1 MGKHIIKDIEFVEC
15 PYCEKGKDNQ
25 FQMIHWT
32 HLKKIH
38 GKKIDDVLIEFP
50 GIPTMTKKE
59 SDRRRI
65 AAKKGT
71 KESSKTHSKLKTIK
85 CIHCKN
91 EIQVKNNTSNTQA
104 CKECLEKGLENPDG
118 KTKQVANIN
127 RQKTLRKK
135 YGVNNAANIPGVTE
149 KKIETCENKYGGV
162 GFASDQLKEKTI
174 NTIKEKYGVDNIMKS
189 NPGKKGY
196 IKTCNKKYNVDNTV
210 HLPEIAEKISKTK
223 KEYFKTHDH
232 HHKGKTYEEIM
243 GQPRAAERIEELR
256 VSGAIGQSLTPFI
269 SAPQLKLFELV
280 KQIYPEAIMEYPID
294 IFCIDIAIED
304 LRIAIEYDGSY
315 WHDKE
320 RDDYR
325 DYVLKEKGWSTI
337 RFEDYVPSKEELI
350 LEINKNIL

>member
-85 CIHCKN
+85 CIHCEN

-104 CKECLEKGLENPDG
+104 CKECLKKGLENPDG
-118 KTKQVANIN
+118 KTKQAANIN

-135 YGVNNAANIPGVTE
+135 YGVNNAAHVPGVVDKRT
-149 KKIETCENKYGGV
+149 KTCEEKYGGV
-162 GFASDQLKEKTI
+162 GFASKELKEKSD
-174 NTIKEKYGVDNIMKS
+174 NTIKNKFNSTNIMKTKI
-189 NPGKKGY
+189 GKQTL
-196 IKTCNKKYNVDNTV
+196 IKTCNKKYNVDNV
-210 HLPEIAEKISKTK
+210 VQIPEIAEKISKTK
-223 KEYFKTHDH
+223 KEFYKTHDH
-232 HHKGKTYEEIM
+232 HTKGKTYEEIM
-243 GQPRAAERIEELR
+243 GQPRASERIEELR
-256 VSGAIGQSLTPFI
+256 TSGAIGQSLTPFI
-269 SAPQLKLFELV
+269 SAPQKELFELV
-280 KQIYPEAIMEYPID
+280 KKIYPNAIMEYPIN
-294 IFCIDIAIED
+294 IFCIDIAIVD
-304 LRIAIEYDGSY
+304 LKIAVEYDGSY

-337 RFEDYVPSKEELI
+337 RFEDYIPTLDELV
-350 LEINKNIL
+350 EKINNFKI